1 MATQDYTSL
10 SNKIKQAKVLA
21 EILLETK
28 FKMQLITWFLY
39 KERYGSKQVASALLS
54 RKERPKEVKIDNYIN
69 LRVQSL
75 DTIQTKYQPFGRYT
89 YI

>member
-1 MATQDYTSL
+1 MARHRITHLCL

-39 KERYGSKQVASALLS
+39 KEHYGSKQVASALLS
-54 RKERPKEVKIDNYIN
+54 RRERPKEVKIDNYIN
-69 LRVQSL
+69 L
-75 DTIQTKYQPFGRYT
+75 
-89 YI
+89 